1 MTKGGSQDTQEGLC
15 AVLCCE
21 SGWEEDEG
29 VILGSP
35 VKPEAVK
42 EVTFAGM

>member
-1 MTKGGSQDTQEGLC
+1 MLSC
-15 AVLCCE
+15 AV
-21 SGWEEDEG
+21 SQVREEDEG

-42 EVTFAGM
+42 EVTFAGT